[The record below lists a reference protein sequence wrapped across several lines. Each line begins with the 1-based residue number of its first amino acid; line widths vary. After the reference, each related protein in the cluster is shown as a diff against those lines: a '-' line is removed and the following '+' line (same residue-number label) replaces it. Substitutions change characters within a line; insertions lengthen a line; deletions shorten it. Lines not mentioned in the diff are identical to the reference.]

1 MDPSWTAPL
10 WQLIMIAVL
19 GLGAGTVAFI
29 GWQISQRPKLP
40 RDLERSRLDLEIDVR
55 GVVNACVTLSEAVRV
70 LVVRIKQLPPEYR
83 PAAEHA
89 LKLAAV
95 IEEATYAEGVRH
107 GIFPRPLFTAGNGP
121 PPPTAPPRPLIV
133 APTNDE
139 RPSAE
144 IIQLPAAS
152 SREWIHGQL
161 LPAVGVPNGAARVAV
176 G

>member
-1 MDPSWTAPL
+1 MT
-10 WQLIMIAVL
+10 IVL
-19 GLGAGTVAFI
+19 GLGAGSIAFV

-95 IEEATYAEGVRH
+95 IEEASYNEGVRH
-107 GIFPRPLFTAGNGP
+107 GIFPRPMFTAGNGP
-121 PPPTAPPRPLIV
+121 PPPTTTRPHIV
-133 APTNDE
+133 DPINDDKQTT
-139 RPSAE
+139 AE

-161 LPAVGVPNGAARVAV
+161 LPVVGPPNGAARVAV